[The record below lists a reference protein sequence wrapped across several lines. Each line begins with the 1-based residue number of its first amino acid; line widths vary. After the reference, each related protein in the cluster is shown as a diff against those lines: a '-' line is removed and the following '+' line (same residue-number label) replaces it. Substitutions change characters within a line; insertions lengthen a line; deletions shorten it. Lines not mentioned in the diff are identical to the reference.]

1 MKSKIKRYW
10 KKIYQTIRKPEMTI
24 LPGQLAFFFV
34 LSVIPLIALFGTI
47 VALCGIDYESIV
59 NLLESILPQAALEL
73 LLPIVSGKNINANMV
88 IFYIS
93 AFLLASNGTHS
104 MIIASN
110 AIYKFKNKDYLF
122 RRIKALIMTIVL
134 VLLLLFVIV
143 VPAFGDKII
152 TAVTSFIGNNNIS
165 DNLVIIYNILKY
177 PLSLILIY
185 FCVKLLYVMAPDKT
199 IKSKDTTYGS
209 LFTTVGWVIATEVY
223 SIYVDVFSRYN
234 LFYGSLSNILIL
246 LLWVYILAYIFVFG
260 MALNSG
266 YINKE
271 EKENKNEPKEAKSL
285 SAS

>member
-1 MKSKIKRYW
+1 MKNRIKRYW
-10 KKIYQTIRKPEMTI
+10 KKIYQTFRKPEMTI

-47 VALCGIDYESIV
+47 AAVCGIDYASIV
-59 NLLESILPQAALEL
+59 DLLDSILPQAALEL
-73 LLPIVSGKNINANMV
+73 LLPIISGETINVNMV

-110 AIYKFKNKDYLF
+110 TIYKFKNKDYLF

-134 VLLLLFVIV
+134 VSLLLFVIV
-143 VPAFGDKII
+143 VPAFGDKIV
-152 TAVTSFIGNNNIS
+152 TAIRMLLGNNNIGT
-165 DNLVIIYNILKY
+165 NLVILYNILKY

-199 IKSKDTTYGS
+199 IRSRDTTYGS
-209 LFTTVGWVIATEVY
+209 LFTAVGWVIATEVY
-223 SIYVDVFSRYN
+223 SLYVDVFSRYN

-266 YINKE
+266 YISNE
-271 EKENKNEPKEAKSL
+271 ENQ
-285 SAS
+285 